1 MRHNNWIVACK
12 SLVMQKWRTFFVSL
26 SLICATCA
34 ICCLLYFY
42 NHATENMHAALVMMQ
57 NNAMISFSSFN
68 TSSGSRPIFSRHNI
82 ADRLGDSLRPYL
94 WSGALTQYQP
104 VLIDG
109 KRSYLHHVSTD
120 VVFSSV
126 MGLDIAHGRAFN
138 HWDSPDNQYCL
149 IGSRVAQKLRSSSS
163 QQEITIKNKRYTV
176 IGVLKKQPNKA
187 NIPLDIN
194 SSIITLMSDNDK
206 NYRPLTTLSVQIAQ
220 SPNQDYTQLEG
231 LIRKVFP
238 KQPIYVHDSVQMAK
252 GIERQITNLRYL
264 MLSLGLCCLIISNI
278 CVVNCLLATLAERR
292 QEIGIRLSLG
302 ASPSQ
307 IRDMFLRETTV
318 LAVISAIIGS
328 ILAIMLVYGIR
339 FFVGIAV
346 PITFEPLLISFC
358 ICVSVAICASCYP
371 AYQAKRLQPIQLM
384 RG

>member
-1 MRHNNWIVACK
+1 
-12 SLVMQKWRTFFVSL
+12 
-26 SLICATCA
+26 
-34 ICCLLYFY
+34 
-42 NHATENMHAALVMMQ
+42 
-57 NNAMISFSSFN
+57 
-68 TSSGSRPIFSRHNI
+68 
-82 ADRLGDSLRPYL
+82 
-94 WSGALTQYQP
+94 
-104 VLIDG
+104 
-109 KRSYLHHVSTD
+109 
-120 VVFSSV
+120 
-126 MGLDIAHGRAFN
+126 
-138 HWDSPDNQYCL
+138 
-149 IGSRVAQKLRSSSS
+149 SRVAQKLQSSSS
-163 QQEITIKNKRYTV
+163 PQEITIKNKRYTV

-220 SPNQDYTQLEG
+220 SSNQDYTQLEG

-238 KQPIYVHDSVQMAK
+238 KQLIYVHDSVQMAK

-264 MLSLGLCCLIISNI
+264 MLSLGLCCLTISNI